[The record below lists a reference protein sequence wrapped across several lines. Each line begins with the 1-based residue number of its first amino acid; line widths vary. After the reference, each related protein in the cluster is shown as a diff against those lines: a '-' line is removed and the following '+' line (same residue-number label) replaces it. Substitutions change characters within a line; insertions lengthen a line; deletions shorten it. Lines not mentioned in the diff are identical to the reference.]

1 VATWWPDNRAFHDTP
16 MLRQVL
22 FLVPLLVSAALI
34 LPTDQVQG
42 SGTWWY
48 EGGLLLAGLA
58 TVAALLVQRGA
69 LSARL
74 VWIVPV
80 ADLAAVGAMRLVP
93 ENGGVGVLAM
103 LPALWLGVDHRF
115 RGALTTAVL
124 SVFLVSVPQLAVY
137 GTTEDSWSRAV
148 LLPLVATSVAVGGA
162 ALARMWTQ
170 KSHELAIKHEQLERT
185 YEHEQ
190 LVAAQQELIAQ
201 TIDVGLVMI
210 DRYGAYTSLNS
221 KQRELL
227 EFCYPEGHHGQ
238 AGQVGLVFR
247 EDRVTPLTRE
257 EMPTMRALRG
267 QRFGDYLVWVGDP
280 AGRQLAI
287 SVSATPKFD
296 AAGEFDGAVLVY
308 KDVTDLVTA
317 LRVKD
322 DFVATVSHEL
332 RTPLTSI
339 MGFLDLVTETD
350 GTLSPA
356 TRTQLEIVRRNSER
370 LLRLVSDLLLAAQT
384 DEGRM
389 VLSLRRVDLSVLV
402 EQAVAEVAPQAT
414 AGRVSLTRD
423 IEPGIVMDVDEMRI
437 RQMADNLVSNAV
449 KYTPPGGLVDV
460 SLSVAGGDVVLRVVD
475 TGIGIAAADQ
485 QQLFTRFF
493 RASEAENLAIQGA
506 GLGLAITKAI
516 IEAHAG
522 TITVASEERKGTAFE
537 VRLPRVDAR
546 AVRLPGRPL
555 ADNAESAS

>member
-1 VATWWPDNRAFHDTP
+1 

-22 FLVPLLVSAALI
+22 FLVPLLVNAALI
-34 LPTDQVQG
+34 VPTDQVQG
-42 SGTWWY
+42 SVTGWY
-48 EGGLLLAGLA
+48 EWGLVLTLLA
-58 TVAALLVQRGA
+58 TVAAFLVQRGTWP
-69 LSARL
+69 ARL
-74 VWIVPV
+74 VWVVPV
-80 ADLAAVGAMRLVP
+80 VDLAAVGIMRLIP
-93 ENGGVGVLAM
+93 ENGGVGVVAV
-103 LPALWLGVDHRF
+103 LPALWLGVDHRA
-115 RGALTTAVL
+115 RGALATAVL
-124 SVFLVSVPQLAVY
+124 SVFLISVPQLAVL
-137 GTTEDSWSRAV
+137 GTSLDSWSRAV
-148 LLPLVATSVAVGGA
+148 LIPLVATSVAMAGA
-162 ALARMWTQ
+162 ALAQMWTQ

-190 LVAAQQELIAQ
+190 QVAAQQELIAA

-210 DRYGAYTSLNS
+210 DRYGTYTSLNS
-221 KQRELL
+221 RQRELL
-227 EFCYPEGHHGQ
+227 EVCYPEGHQGR
-238 AGQVGLVFR
+238 AGQEGLVYR
-247 EDRVTPLTRE
+247 EDRVTPLTRS
-257 EMPTMRALRG
+257 EMPTVRALRG
-267 QRFGDYLVWVGDP
+267 QRFSDYLVWVGDP

-308 KDVTDLVTA
+308 KDVTDLVSA

-350 GTLSPA
+350 HTLSPT

-370 LLRLVSDLLLAAQT
+370 LLRLVSDLLLTAQT

-389 VLSLRRVDLSVLV
+389 VLALRRVDLSDLV
-402 EQAVAEVAPQAT
+402 AQAAAEVAPQAS
-414 AGRVSLTRD
+414 AGRVSLTRN
-423 IEPGIVMDVDEMRI
+423 IEPGIVMDADEMRI
-437 RQMADNLVSNAV
+437 RQMVDNLVSNAV

-460 SLSVAGGDVVLRVVD
+460 SLNTDGPHVVLRVVD

-506 GLGLAITKAI
+506 GLGLAISKAI

-522 TITVASEERKGTAFE
+522 TITVASEERKGTEFE
-537 VRLPRVDAR
+537 VRIPRAGAR
-546 AVRLPGRPL
+546 SARVPGQPL
-555 ADNAESAS
+555 SDSAESAS